1 MNARHKRGV
10 AQFGSARGLGPWG
23 REFESLHPDQ
33 SVHSVGAF
41 SSVGQSGRLITDWS
55 AVRVR
60 EGPPVGPVVQL
71 VRTLACHARGQGFES
86 PSDRQILCLGSSVGR
101 AGD

>member
-1 MNARHKRGV
+1 MFFLDFFHYILYSFIVTYVANRGV

-33 SVHSVGAF
+33 IIGAF

-60 EGPPVGPVVQL
+60 EGPPPI
-71 VRTLACHARGQGFES
+71 HIY
-86 PSDRQILCLGSSVGR
+86 ILRYGSSVG
-101 AGD
+101 